1 VCYSS
6 RGDCE
11 AGSRHHPAQWSE
23 PCEIPPAQ
31 QQRRRSIGDELSSR
45 ERDTPYRL
53 HLTYAHGAVA
63 KNAARVVSGPSSET
77 SGAPPPPTRVKCTPS
92 DSSGGSRLAATDGS
106 APWVERERERCLFGM
121 QIGAGGSSGPG
132 TQRERER
139 ERERERV
146 RRPSTELQPE
156 RKSRSCPSRTLIS
169 GPRRF

>member
-106 APWVERERERCLFGM
+106 APWVERERERDAFLECKLGL
-121 QIGAGGSSGPG
+121 GAVLALEL
-132 TQRERER
+132 RERER
-139 ERERERV
+139 EGV

-169 GPRRF
+169 GPRRL